1 MSRTG
6 EDTNHALLAIDASAP
21 VLGALCAG
29 VLNIA
34 PRLLAF
40 QLSFFAGFLLYLG
53 ASDLLHVLGHEDPA
67 VGVLLT
73 EEQVAEVE
81 LAMRE
86 VREGKIA
93 SDERMATLWRRFGL

>member
-1 MSRTG
+1 MSK
-6 EDTNHALLAIDASAP
+6 LLEKAISRVRELPEERQEAMAELM
-21 VLGALCAG
+21 LG
-29 VLNIA
+29 
-34 PRLLAF
+34 LA
-40 QLSFFAGFLLYLG
+40 
-53 ASDLLHVLGHEDPA
+53 DEPEP
-67 VGVLLT
+67 LLT

>member
-1 MSRTG
+1 MSK
-6 EDTNHALLAIDASAP
+6 LLEKAISRVRELPEERQDAMAELM
-21 VLGALCAG
+21 LG
-29 VLNIA
+29 
-34 PRLLAF
+34 LA
-40 QLSFFAGFLLYLG
+40 
-53 ASDLLHVLGHEDPA
+53 DEPEP
-67 VGVLLT
+67 LLT